1 MTIKYKIQRNPF
13 DGLEN
18 FIIRKS
24 DGAFIPRDTGNRDYQ
39 QFIEDT
45 YTHGLGIV
53 EGADYV
59 GVTTYTE
66 ARAAEYP
73 PIADQL
79 DKIYHNG
86 IDAWK
91 ADIKVIKDK
100 YPKTQ
105 VGITSIAP
113 IPDWV
118 KTVLFDKQKDEY
130 VKAKARL
137 EQHELANGVKGVVG
151 TENVWDASTNS
162 YVDKDI
168 IGYIIEPLP
177 LYVQGVGRNPLI
189 VQDEAEREAAQEV
202 INKTPQA
209 VIDSINN

>member
-1 MTIKYKIQRNPF
+1 MKYKLFKFNESYTIQRV
-13 DGLEN
+13 
-18 FIIRKS
+18 S
-24 DGAFIPRDTGNRDYQ
+24 DNTSFSPDIESRSYQ
-39 QFIEDT
+39 QFIDDI
-45 YTHGLGIV
+45 YTNGIGIV

-73 PIADQL
+73 PIVDQL

-118 KTVLFDKQKDEY
+118 YTALFEKQKEKY
-130 VKAKARL
+130 VEAKARL
-137 EQHELANGVKGVVG
+137 ARYELSAGVRNEAGDGSG
-151 TENVWDASTNS
+151 TYA
-162 YVDKDI
+162 
-168 IGYIIEPLP
+168 IEPLP
-177 LYVQGVGRNPLI
+177 ISIVDDEGNTIRNPLV
-189 VQDEAEREAAQEV
+189 VQDETEREAAQEI
-202 INKTPQA
+202 INKTPQS

>member
-1 MTIKYKIQRNPF
+1 MLAGEESF
-13 DGLEN
+13 SLSAVLDGV
-18 FIIRKS
+18 FH
-24 DGAFIPRDTGNRDYQ
+24 GIPLDNSNRHYQ
-39 QFIEDT
+39 QFVDDIYEQ
-45 YTHGLGIV
+45 GIGIV
-53 EGADYV
+53 EGVDYV

-73 PIADQL
+73 PIVDQL
-79 DKIYHNG
+79 DKIYHSG

-118 KTVLFDKQKDEY
+118 KTVLFNRQKEEY
-130 VKAKARL
+130 IKAVARL
-137 EQHELANGVKGVVG
+137 AQNELADGKETVIR
-151 TENVWDASTNS
+151 TESVWDDKSES
-162 YVDKDI
+162 YVDRDV
-168 IGYIIEPLP
+168 IGYLIEPLP
-177 LYVQGVGRNPLI
+177 LWVPAFGIEQGQRNPLI
-189 VQDEAEREAAQEV
+189 VQDETERDAAYE
-202 INKTPQA
+202 IISKTPQS

>member
-1 MTIKYKIQRNPF
+1 MYKIKE
-13 DGLEN
+13 GTTIL
-18 FIIRKS
+18 RKS
-24 DGAFIPRDTGNRDYQ
+24 DGAFIPLDSGNIDYLR
-39 QFIEDT
+39 FVNDI
-45 YTHGLGIV
+45 YTNGIGIV

-73 PIADQL
+73 PIEDQL
-79 DKIYHNG
+79 DKIYHSG

-118 KTVLFDKQKDEY
+118 KTVLFNRQKEEY
-130 VKAKARL
+130 IKAKTRL
-137 EQHELANGVKGVVG
+137 EQYELSAGVKNEDG
-151 TENVWDASTNS
+151 TYAV
-162 YVDKDI
+162 
-168 IGYIIEPLP
+168 EPLP
-177 LYVQGVGRNPLI
+177 ISINDNVGNVIRNPL
-189 VQDEAEREAAQEV
+189 VVADETQRVAAQTV
-202 INKTPQA
+202 INNTPQA
-209 VIDSINN
+209 VIDSINT